1 MMTPAADSA
10 NPPVQMDVGA
20 AEELLDGGEV
30 ILLAI
35 RPSPWFVLMTCWPVL
50 AAAGVVSGVT
60 VLAIEALS
68 MALPGRSIYFVC
80 GAVASIRVAVAC
92 GEWVGR
98 LYILSSRRVLSVQGV
113 RRARI
118 EGCPLQ
124 KIVEVSVIAS
134 PGEKPIGVG
143 DLVFLDGAG
152 KALGPIWACVAR
164 PAEVREAVEA
174 AIRRVR

>member
-1 MMTPAADSA
+1 MTPVADSA
-10 NPPVQMDVGA
+10 NPPVQLEVAA

-35 RPSPWFVLMTCWPVL
+35 RPSPWFVLLTCWPVL

-60 VLAIEALS
+60 VLAAEV
-68 MALPGRSIYFVC
+68 MGVALPGRSIYFVC
-80 GAVASIRVAVAC
+80 GAVASIRVAFAC

-98 LYILSSRRVLSVQGV
+98 LYILTSRRVLCVQGV

-124 KIVEVSVIAS
+124 KIVEMSVVSS
-134 PGEKPIGVG
+134 PGERPLGVG
-143 DLVFLDGAG
+143 SLVFMDGAE
-152 KALGPIWACVAR
+152 KPLGLVWACLAR